1 MPAEA
6 EERHPRHALDPLIH
20 QPVRFSILA
29 MLAAADE
36 VQFAMLRDGVEVS
49 DSVLSKQLALLEQA
63 ELVAVRKEFAGKYP
77 RTWIR
82 MTPRGRDA
90 YDAHLA
96 ALRASVAAIPA
107 EPAAPPLP

>member
-1 MPAEA
+1 MAAEQ

-20 QPVRFSILA
+20 QPIRFSILA
-29 MLAAADE
+29 MLSGADE

-49 DSVLSKQLALLEQA
+49 DSALSKQLTLLEQA

-82 MTPRGRDA
+82 MTARGRDA
-90 YDAHLA
+90 YEAHIS
-96 ALRASVAAIPA
+96 ALRAIVAATPGEA
-107 EPAAPPLP
+107 QAPLV

>member
-1 MPAEA
+1 MPAEP

-36 VQFAMLRDGVEVS
+36 VQFAMLRDVVEVT
-49 DSVLSKQLALLEQA
+49 DSVLSKQLALLEQSG
-63 ELVAVRKEFAGKYP
+63 LVAVRKEFAGKYP
-77 RTWIR
+77 RTWVR
-82 MTPRGRDA
+82 LTESGRTG

-96 ALRASVAAIPA
+96 ALRAIV
-107 EPAAPPLP
+107 AAPPEAR